1 MPSFTPQALHALT
14 SLVVTRM
21 GSNPEETQ
29 EVADHL
35 VRANLSGH
43 DSHGV
48 GMLPAYVRLLQDGL
62 LVPNQTSHTVLDA
75 GALLV
80 IDARRGFGQ
89 RMAADAVRRA
99 IERARELGACVLAL
113 RNSSH
118 VGRIG
123 TYGELAT
130 RAGMAFTAFV
140 NVADHPD
147 AQAPWACAEP
157 RLGTNPFCTAVP
169 GAANDDGPG
178 LLLDMATT
186 TIAAGK
192 ARVAYNKGVPV
203 PDGSLIDAAGLP
215 TNDPAG
221 FIADRTGALLSFG
234 KHKGSGSL
242 AVMCE
247 IMAGAIGGGQRVDQ
261 PVQGGHPP
269 IRCWRQ
275 SSTYRGSAIHR
286 RSPKASRQPRRI
298 YDRHAPP
305 QDLTRYCCRANRNAA
320 TRSVARRSASRSMTP
335 HGETF
340 AMPRRNSASPTLNS
354 IARSARIQPRANVQ
368 PHLARL
374 RERACPG
381 LDPGSPSEAR
391 RVRAL
396 LSCKERSDPRAPV
409 IARSTATRQSRS
421 NCALH
426 RIPRSERQ
434 SVSTAT
440 VHGWVAEWFKA
451 AVLKTANPK
460 GFVGSNPTPSASS
473 ASHPE
478 PPGAK
483 LSYISMIY

>member
-21 GSNPEETQ
+21 GSDAEETR

-48 GMLPAYVRLLQDGL
+48 GMLPAYVRLLHDKL
-62 LVPNQTSHTVLDA
+62 LVPNQTSQTVLDA

-80 IDARRGFGQ
+80 IDAHRGFGQ

-99 IERARELGACVLAL
+99 IQRARELGACVLAL

-140 NVADHPD
+140 NVADHHD
-147 AQAPWACAEP
+147 VQAPWACAEP

-169 GAANDDGPG
+169 GAAANDEGPG

-203 PDGSLIDAAGLP
+203 PEGTLIDAAGRP

-221 FIADRTGALLSFG
+221 FIADHTGALLSFG
-234 KHKGSGSL
+234 KHKGSGL

-247 IMAGAIGGGQRVDQ
+247 IMAGAIGGGQRADQ
-261 PVQGGHPP
+261 PVKGG
-269 IRCWRQ
+269 I
-275 SSTYRGSAIHR
+275 
-286 RSPKASRQPRRI
+286 
-298 YDRHAPP
+298 
-305 QDLTRYCCRANRNAA
+305 
-320 TRSVARRSASRSMTP
+320 
-335 HGETF
+335 
-340 AMPRRNSASPTLNS
+340 LNS
-354 IARSARIQPRANVQ
+354 M
-368 PHLARL
+368 L
-374 RERACPG
+374 
-381 LDPGSPSEAR
+381 
-391 RVRAL
+391 
-396 LSCKERSDPRAPV
+396 
-409 IARSTATRQSRS
+409 
-421 NCALH
+421 
-426 RIPRSERQ
+426 
-434 SVSTAT
+434 AT
-440 VHGWVAEWFKA
+440 VIDLSKLGDPAAIAQHVEASKSHIRSSRVAPGFDEILLPGEPERRAMQQRGQSGIEVDDTTWRDIRA
-451 AVLKTANPK
+451 AAISLGITEAEIDRVVGAN
-460 GFVGSNPTPSASS
+460 STTR
-473 ASHPE
+473 
-478 PPGAK
+478 
-483 LSYISMIY
+483 